1 MTRPA
6 SIHAS
11 GVSLRYNPS
20 IMEFDELADGV
31 LPSDTYASLTYDE
44 ESAEVGIQ
52 YGYAL
57 ISIPREDLPDLI
69 QLLQDAQEEL
79 GDIGPS

>member
-1 MTRPA
+1 MTA
-6 SIHAS
+6 TVDAS
-11 GVSLRYNPS
+11 GARLRYNPS

-31 LPSDTYASLTYDE
+31 LPSDTYASLTYDA

-69 QLLQDAQEEL
+69 QLLQDAHQEL
-79 GDIGPS
+79 GELGPS

>member
-1 MTRPA
+1 VIPSVDA
-6 SIHAS
+6 SDA
-11 GVSLRYNPS
+11 VLRYNPP

-31 LPSDTYASLTYDE
+31 LPSDTYASLTYDA

-57 ISIPREDLPDLI
+57 ISVPREDLPDLI
-69 QLLQDAQEEL
+69 QLLTDANEQLDEL
-79 GDIGPS
+79 T